1 MSALLGTIA
10 AIPTKAQIEFFA
22 RWNEAARREDRA
34 ADLAKSMAQ
43 RIEEA
48 AGLSRVVDELRG
60 SRGRGQDVQR
70 G

>member
-1 MSALLGTIA
+1 M
-10 AIPTKAQIEFFA
+10 PTKAQIEFFA

-43 RIEEA
+43 RIEAA
-48 AGLSRVVDELRG
+48 AGLSRVADELRV
-60 SRGRGQDVQR
+60 SRGHAQDVRR